1 MDIRQWWEARMTT
14 ATDSLLRP
22 GAVTFQAAVWPR
34 NIWSAGRL
42 VVRTSLDSSQAIDV
56 LSERLKAEF
65 GYRRALQDPFDAEA
79 LAKGITYLRPLPW
92 KPKWPSAVFEGMVQ
106 ESESGAVISGNLRL
120 PWWPLIWCCLC
131 LLGGVLI
138 SLGGVNPASF
148 IFPTFG
154 AIVYLG
160 GRFVSLPAAQASLLA
175 WFGAS
180 PIARAA
186 RPWSPRR
193 RRIVIAAT
201 LGLEVLLTGAL
212 FLWYWASVVA
222 NPAFLQNPLTTVFGV
237 AFGVVFATTL
247 IANGA
252 IWRQW
257 RGARWLGFVAAGLM
271 AITGIGI
278 VLAIPQFIATMAATG
293 TGGRLPTVNSPPPLA
308 Q

>member
-1 MDIRQWWEARMTT
+1 MTT
-14 ATDSLLRP
+14 GTDSPSRP
-22 GAVTFQAAVWPR
+22 GSVTFQAAFWPR

-42 VVRTSLDSSQAIDV
+42 VVHTSLDSSQAIDE
-56 LSERLKAEF
+56 LSQRLKAEF

-79 LAKGITYLRPLPW
+79 SAKGMTYLRPLPW

-131 LLGGVLI
+131 VLGGVLI
-138 SLGGVNPASF
+138 SLGGINPASF
-148 IFPTFG
+148 IVPTFG

-160 GRFVSLPAAQASLLA
+160 GRFVGLPAAQASLLA

-180 PIARAA
+180 PIAPRAA

-193 RRIVIAAT
+193 RRMVIATT
-201 LGLEVLLTGAL
+201 LGFEVLLTGAL

-257 RGARWLGFVAAGLM
+257 RAGRKLGLVAAGLM
-271 AITGIGI
+271 AITCVGL
-278 VLAIPQFIATMAATG
+278 VLAIPQFIATLAATKTPG
-293 TGGRLPTVNSPPPLA
+293 TPPTTGVDSSPA
-308 Q
+308 